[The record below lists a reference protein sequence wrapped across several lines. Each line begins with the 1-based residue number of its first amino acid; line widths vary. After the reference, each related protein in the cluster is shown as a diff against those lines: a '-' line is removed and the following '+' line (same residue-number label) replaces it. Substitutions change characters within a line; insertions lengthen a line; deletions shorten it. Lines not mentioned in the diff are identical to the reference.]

1 MKILLVFGVLILG
14 TVTFSANGTGKL
26 AGNSQP
32 NRTTRMAA
40 NNGICVV
47 TGTSERAN
55 KGESIGPGRGQN
67 QTQDKGKMRGNG
79 QGRMLNNQATSAT
92 TSSNTKVN

>member
-1 MKILLVFGVLILG
+1 MKKLLVLGVLILG

-32 NRTTRMAA
+32 NKTTRMAA

-47 TGTSERAN
+47 TGTNERAN
-55 KGESIGPGRGQN
+55 KGESIGPGRAQN
-67 QTQDKGKMRGNG
+67 QTQGKGKMRGNG
-79 QGRMLNNQATSAT
+79 QGRMLNNQTANT